1 MEIVES
7 KISLSDSHLVDI
19 FNNNTDYILLLEK
32 RFSVIINLRGDTLIL
47 KGGMREISIIEK
59 IISECAYMLQKK
71 NIFSKND
78 FITVINLFDIKSK
91 TLNNVDGV
99 VNNIVYNG
107 YKNGAVIT
115 RNAKQEEY
123 VQTVK
128 DNDLVFSVG
137 PAGTGKTYL
146 AVAMALAAL
155 RDEKIQRII
164 VTRPAVEAGESL
176 GFLPGELKD
185 KIEPYL
191 RPINDAMF
199 SMLSPDV
206 LHTFTEK
213 QLVEIT
219 PLAYMRGRTLDNAFI
234 ILDEAQNATITQMKM
249 FLTRLGNN
257 SKAIVTGD
265 VTQIDLKEKNQ
276 SGLVHAMKILKNIK
290 GIGFVTFDKKDIV
303 RHRLVAKIIEAYD
316 KENKKINKNISNS

>member
-59 IISECAYMLQKK
+59 IISECEYMLQKK

>member
-1 MEIVES
+1 MEVVES

-59 IISECAYMLQKK
+59 IISECEYMLQKK